1 MGDIHLKPNFGLSNR
16 LRAISAALAL
26 ANSSGRRL
34 IVHWRDT
41 DDCHADWKDLFETP
55 GEFEVVDVRHSVT
68 GNADDKFSANNP
80 DYFDWRNTNEAIR
93 ACLAGDEKDVYIENF
108 RRFFPGGDYDWIRP
122 VKKIRDE
129 LDSILR
135 TMPPRRIGIHIRRTD
150 NMEAAFISPTEL
162 FADAVRN
169 KLESEPE
176 TAIFLATRKNRFFP
190 CRACFRTEWL
200 KVNPGVIDDPRH
212 IAKAKPKGAMI
223 THADSTAKMSAL
235 RYFTVDRGDNFL
247 VDLPLHHAFAFL

>member
-26 ANSSGRRL
+26 ANSFGRRL

-93 ACLAGDEKDVYIENF
+93 ACLAGDEKD
-108 RRFFPGGDYDWIRP
+108 
-122 VKKIRDE
+122 
-129 LDSILR
+129 STSR
-135 TMPPRRIGIHIRRTD
+135 TSADFSLAETTIGFGR
-150 NMEAAFISPTEL
+150 
-162 FADAVRN
+162 
-169 KLESEPE
+169 
-176 TAIFLATRKNRFFP
+176 
-190 CRACFRTEWL
+190 
-200 KVNPGVIDDPRH
+200 
-212 IAKAKPKGAMI
+212 
-223 THADSTAKMSAL
+223 
-235 RYFTVDRGDNFL
+235 
-247 VDLPLHHAFAFL
+247 